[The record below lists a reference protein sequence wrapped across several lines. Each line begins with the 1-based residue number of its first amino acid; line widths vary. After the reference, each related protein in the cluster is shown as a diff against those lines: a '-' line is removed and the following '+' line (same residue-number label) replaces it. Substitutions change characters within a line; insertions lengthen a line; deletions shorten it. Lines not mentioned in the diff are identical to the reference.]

1 MRIGVLGAGAVGGT
15 LAALL
20 ERAGHEVDVTARGP
34 HLRAIQDGGLRLAGG
49 YGDHVARVAAAERLG
64 RPPELAIVATKIAD
78 ARDAMTENAGWLR
91 GIPVLVVQNGL
102 SAITM
107 GVECLP
113 RSQVVGGLAL
123 AATSL
128 TEPGLVTVTSPVGM
142 QIGSADGPGGAGVA
156 LVREVLDPVMPITV
170 APDFR
175 GAQWTKLVINGINA
189 VPAVTGL
196 SVQAVIAEPVLRRI
210 VTRAMQETVRTGLAR
225 GVTFGRLGGLTHR
238 RLRLF
243 ASLPLPFAERL
254 PVSLARNMGQVPNPG
269 STLQSIRRN
278 RLTEVDHLNGAVSA
292 LAPGAGQDARVN
304 AALVQLVHGVEA
316 SGRHI
321 SPAELA
327 RLVPR

>member
-1 MRIGVLGAGAVGGT
+1 VRIGVLGAGAVGGT
-15 LAALL
+15 IAALL

-34 HLRAIQDGGLRLAGG
+34 HLRAVQDRGLRLVGG
-49 YGDHVARVAAAERLG
+49 YGEHVARVAAAERLG

-78 ARDAMTENAGWLR
+78 APGAMAENAGWLR

-102 SAITM
+102 SAVTM
-107 GVECLP
+107 GVDSLP
-113 RSQVVGGLAL
+113 RSEVVGGLAL
-123 AATSL
+123 VAASL
-128 TEPGLVTVTSPVGM
+128 TEPGLVTVTSPAGM
-142 QIGSADGPGGAGVA
+142 QIGSADGPTGAGVA
-156 LVREVLDPVMPITV
+156 LVRETLDPVMAVTV
-170 APDFR
+170 AADFR

-189 VPAVTGL
+189 VPAITGL

-210 VTRAMQETVRTGLAR
+210 VARTMRETVRTGLAR
-225 GVTFGRLGGLTHR
+225 GVTFGPLGGLTHR

-243 ASLPLPFAERL
+243 ASLPLPLAERL
-254 PVSLARNMGQVPNPG
+254 PVSLARGMGEVPNPG

-278 RLTEVDHLNGAVSA
+278 RLTEVDHLNGQVAA
-292 LAPGAGQDARVN
+292 LAPGVGQDARVN

>member
-1 MRIGVLGAGAVGGT
+1 
-15 LAALL
+15 
-20 ERAGHEVDVTARGP
+20 
-34 HLRAIQDGGLRLAGG
+34 
-49 YGDHVARVAAAERLG
+49 
-64 RPPELAIVATKIAD
+64 
-78 ARDAMTENAGWLR
+78 
-91 GIPVLVVQNGL
+91 
-102 SAITM
+102 
-107 GVECLP
+107 
-113 RSQVVGGLAL
+113 
-123 AATSL
+123 
-128 TEPGLVTVTSPVGM
+128 
-142 QIGSADGPGGAGVA
+142 
-156 LVREVLDPVMPITV
+156 MPITV

-321 SPAELA
+321 SPRSSPGSCRADPRPGPSAGERLGAA
-327 RLVPR
+327 RPQQLSAKTRRGRSGSVTSTIMVAARRGLTCRM

>member
-91 GIPVLVVQNGL
+91 GIPVLVVQPGL

-128 TEPGLVTVTSPVGM
+128 TEPGLVTVTSPAGM

-175 GAQWTKLVINGINA
+175 APSGPSSSST
-189 VPAVTGL
+189 
-196 SVQAVIAEPVLRRI
+196 
-210 VTRAMQETVRTGLAR
+210 
-225 GVTFGRLGGLTHR
+225 
-238 RLRLF
+238 
-243 ASLPLPFAERL
+243 
-254 PVSLARNMGQVPNPG
+254 G
-269 STLQSIRRN
+269 STPCR
-278 RLTEVDHLNGAVSA
+278 
-292 LAPGAGQDARVN
+292 P
-304 AALVQLVHGVEA
+304 
-316 SGRHI
+316 
-321 SPAELA
+321 SPASACRPSSPSPCSGASSRAPCRRPSA
-327 RLVPR
+327 RASRAG

>member
-15 LAALL
+15 IAALL

-34 HLRAIQDGGLRLAGG
+34 HLRAVQDGGLRLVGG
-49 YGDHVARVAAAERLG
+49 FGDHVARVAAAERLG
-64 RPPELAIVATKIAD
+64 RPPELAVVATKIAD

-102 SAITM
+102 SAVTM
-107 GVECLP
+107 GAECLP

-123 AATSL
+123 VAASL
-128 TEPGLVTVTSPVGM
+128 SQPGLVTVTSAAGI
-142 QIGSADGPGGAGVA
+142 QIGSADGPDGAGVA
-156 LVREVLDPVMPITV
+156 RVREVLDPVMPVTV
-170 APDFR
+170 AADFR

-196 SVQAVIAEPVLRRI
+196 SVQAVIAEPALRRI

-225 GVTFGRLGGLTHR
+225 GVVFGPLSGLTHR

-243 ASLPLPFAERL
+243 ASLPLGLAERL
-254 PVSLARNMGQVPNPG
+254 PVALARSMGQVPNPG
-269 STLQSIRRN
+269 STLQSIRRD
-278 RLTEVDHLNGAVSA
+278 RPTEVDHLNGAVA
-292 LAPGAGQDARVN
+292 TLAPGAGTDARVN

-327 RLVPR
+327 RLIPR

>member
-1 MRIGVLGAGAVGGT
+1 
-15 LAALL
+15 
-20 ERAGHEVDVTARGP
+20 
-34 HLRAIQDGGLRLAGG
+34 
-49 YGDHVARVAAAERLG
+49 
-64 RPPELAIVATKIAD
+64 IVATKIAD

-128 TEPGLVTVTSPVGM
+128 TEPGLVTVTSPAGM

>member
-34 HLRAIQDGGLRLAGG
+34 HLRAIQDRGLRLAGG

-78 ARDAMTENAGWLR
+78 ARDAMAENAGWLR

-128 TEPGLVTVTSPVGM
+128 TEPGLVTVTSPAGI
-142 QIGSADGPGGAGVA
+142 QIGSADGPAGAGVA
-156 LVREVLDPVMPITV
+156 LVRETLDPVTPVTV
-170 APDFR
+170 AADFR

-189 VPAVTGL
+189 VPAITGL
-196 SVQAVIAEPVLRRI
+196 SVQAVLAEPVLRRI

-225 GVTFGRLGGLTHR
+225 GVAFGPLGGLTHR

-243 ASLPLPFAERL
+243 AAMPLPLAERL
-254 PVSLARNMGQVPNPG
+254 PVSLARSMGEVPNPG
-269 STLQSIRRN
+269 STLQSIRRS
-278 RLTEVDHLNGAVSA
+278 RPTEVDHLNGAVSA

>member
-15 LAALL
+15 IAALL
-20 ERAGHEVDVTARGP
+20 ERAGHEVDVTARGT
-34 HLRAIQDGGLRLAGG
+34 HLRAIQDSGLHLVGG

-102 SAITM
+102 SALTM

-123 AATSL
+123 VAASL
-128 TEPGLVTVTSPVGM
+128 TQPGLITVTSAAGL
-142 QIGSADGPGGAGVA
+142 QIGTADGPDGAGVA
-156 LVREVLDPVMPITV
+156 LVREALDPVMPVTV
-170 APDFR
+170 AADFR

-189 VPAVTGL
+189 VPAITGL

-210 VTRAMQETVRTGLAR
+210 VARTMQETVRTGLAT
-225 GVTFGRLGGLTHR
+225 GVTFGTLGGLTHR

-243 ASLPLPFAERL
+243 ASVPLPLAERL

-269 STLQSIRRN
+269 STLQSIRRS
-278 RLTEVDHLNGAVSA
+278 RPTEVDHLNGAISA
-292 LAPGAGQDARVN
+292 IAPAAGVDARVN
-304 AALVQLVHGVEA
+304 AALVQLVHAVEA